1 VRAENLQEL
10 IHAAPFRPF
19 ELVLANGSRVLV
31 SHPEW
36 ILHPKGARTAV
47 VMRPDESVRIIDV
60 GLVLELDLAPP
71 IPAGSISPN
80 PNGRGV
86 SLRTGK

>member
-1 VRAENLQEL
+1 MRAESLREL
-10 IHAAPFRPF
+10 IHAEPFRPF

-36 ILHPKGARTAV
+36 ILYPKGARSAIV
-47 VMRPDESVRIIDV
+47 WYPDDRFRIIDV

-71 IPAGSISPN
+71 VAAGSVTRE
-80 PNGRGV
+80 PNGGEGGM
-86 SLRTGK
+86 S

>member
-1 VRAENLQEL
+1 MRAENLQEL

-80 PNGRGV
+80 PNGREV